1 MVPFRPED
9 LRGGGGPV
17 DVTDTPFLVDPCL
30 PGAGLLLARGS
41 LEGWLS
47 ERLGRPAQVT
57 LRRLRYKP
65 GTSLVLGFDLAT
77 DAHGAPRSCLAWA
90 YADGSQAKLGKTLE
104 RLPPSTFLA
113 YDARLTVLATTA
125 GGDRYLPALARLER
139 PGGLAR
145 TVQRVLPGLDAL
157 EDVRVRTLRHN
168 PGRRWVGCLE
178 SGGDGVG
185 APVRAVLRAYPDQ
198 VQMGRAWGSYA
209 AFARR
214 GAPTQ
219 RPVGRF
225 RKAAVIAVTW
235 AEGRQLTRVDEP
247 DRWRDVGATL
257 ARLHG
262 APRRRLERIGV
273 ESEIDAVSRT
283 AGNIASL
290 LPDLAPVTTSLTE
303 RVAGVLRQVPR
314 DLVTIHGDFS
324 PDQVVLD
331 GHGEPCVIDLDAA
344 GVGAS
349 AADVGCLRASIS
361 PGDEHLAEAALE
373 GYGLVRRPPDR
384 RAVAAY
390 ALAYGLRKAIDP
402 FRDCAPDWPA
412 AVTRRVLEL
421 EARCDRLENG
431 EVNS

>member
-1 MVPFRPED
+1 MAPFRPED
-9 LRGGGGPV
+9 VRSGGGPV

-47 ERLGRPAQVT
+47 DRLGRPAQVT

-77 DAHGAPRSCLAWA
+77 DAPGAPRSCLAWA

-145 TVQRVLPGLDAL
+145 TVQRVLPGLDAP

-178 SGGDGVG
+178 SGGDGAG
-185 APVRAVLRAYPDQ
+185 TPVRAVLRAYPDQ

-209 AFARR
+209 GFARR

-225 RKAAVIAVTW
+225 RKAAVLAVTW

-290 LPDLAPVTTSLTE
+290 FADLAPVTTSLTE

-344 GVGAS
+344 RVGAS
-349 AADVGCLRASIS
+349 AADVGCLLASIP

-373 GYGLVRRPPDR
+373 GYGLVRRPPDP
-384 RAVAAY
+384 RAVAA
-390 ALAYGLRKAIDP
+390 LRTRLRAAQGDRP
-402 FRDCAPDWPA
+402 VPRLLPRTGRP
-412 AVTRRVLEL
+412 AVTAPGAG
-421 EARCDRLENG
+421 ARGAL
-431 EVNS
+431 